1 MVKGSCTEPSHHIIT
16 TPDKNVCRKPG
27 EWQSY
32 DIVFEAPR
40 WDDAG
45 KLTRKA
51 NVTVIHNGV
60 LLHHKKEFIGEVK
73 HREVAVY
80 GKPFP
85 PHGPI
90 QLQEHGNPTRYRN
103 IWIRELGEYDKP

>member
-1 MVKGSCTEPSHHIIT
+1 MLAFVKPV
-16 TPDKNVCRKPG
+16 TPAVLVTLSNFIC
-27 EWQSY
+27 
-32 DIVFEAPR
+32 AP
-40 WDDAG
+40 
-45 KLTRKA
+45 
-51 NVTVIHNGV
+51 VTVLLNGV

-73 HREVAVY
+73 HKEVAVY

-90 QLQEHGNPTRYRN
+90 QLQEHGNPMRFRN